1 MLKHLLR
8 PNLLTAVYAA
18 CLFCVVLGLKWATFD
33 RFGSAMPDWD
43 QWDAEAYYAL
53 IPWFEHDHF
62 LRHLF
67 TPHNEHRVVLTKLQN
82 LALTVLNGQWDA
94 RLQAVTN
101 AILHSALAT
110 ALWLLAVRLLRPA
123 SPSSASP
130 PLPLSPSL
138 LLPALWLLAVAFFGF
153 PLAWQNIL
161 GGFHSQQYWLLATSF
176 AAIVTLPFA
185 RPGTFPWWTGATAA
199 ALALFTMGSGLLAP
213 AVVLVV
219 LVFRLLRRETSLRTA
234 WPAFVLS
241 AALVAAGALTRVE
254 VDYHAHMK
262 AKTLHDFV
270 FSLVHSLQWPVPEG
284 RDWLAA
290 VLWLPWFLAAWR
302 VLRSRAEVRPPSP
315 SAPDRPPAAV
325 TGQILVALGG
335 WVLVQLLATAYAR
348 GAGAGFP
355 ASRYMDTLTFGTMV
369 NGLCLAWLLTPV
381 SRPALPP
388 SPSPRLRPGSLFLTI
403 LAAAWSLTLAY
414 GLHDLVTRNLADE
427 MPSARRYY
435 DNAEAYLRGYLA
447 TDDPA
452 QLAFPDIPYP
462 SAGGLIDRLDR
473 RCIREVMPA
482 VVRAPLPLTP
492 AQSAGFPVSHVS
504 ALAPLAAPRPGL
516 SPATPPLPSKPTWG
530 SFDPATGPAATATWT
545 GTPLTATL
553 GAWLKFE
560 TAGHLGASPATL
572 ALELRDARTHA
583 LLASVRP
590 SKIPGDTWR
599 AAYVRAPRDPFVVV
613 ARDADTTRWF
623 AFSAPVE
630 MGHLS
635 YVAWRA
641 TRNGLFLAQ
650 LAAGLAASLGV
661 IAFLLRPRAPRLP
674 RAPAAGTVAL
684 SLSPPLSVSPSPAP
698 TPGGS
703 APSAFRPPPVR
714 PRLLAAL
721 ALGLFLALWGA
732 KLVAIDRY
740 GSDLPYW
747 DQWAKEGDHLLTPW
761 FERHE
766 LWRNLF
772 LPHNEHRIAPTLAL
786 NLALVAG
793 GGQWDARV
801 QCAASAALHAAL
813 ATGLFLWAL
822 AHLPRRWALALGA
835 VLLLAVAPPIAWENV
850 LGGFQSQFYFL
861 AGFTLLALG
870 GLLSTPA
877 LSPRWFGGLV
887 CALLALVSMGSGLLL
902 AAPLTAVT
910 LLRLVSKNSPR
921 RDAWLTLAAALAL
934 GALGAVLRTPT
945 PWHDSLHAKTAAEF
959 LLYAARCLAW
969 PLPQHPW
976 LAPLL
981 WAPWFA
987 LLFLRLRSA
996 FRSRL
1001 PALSSPLSALNSS
1014 ATDVLLAS
1022 GAWVL
1027 LQIAAVSFSRAGG
1040 GGLPASRYGDI
1051 AALGL
1056 IVSFAALAVL
1066 ASAHPARRRTFAA
1079 LGALFVAL
1087 AAVCVA
1093 VATRDVLA
1101 GPLPDKKKESLA
1113 AERSVQAFVLTDDY
1127 ATFAQS
1133 PLPFPLP
1140 DWLARILRRP
1150 DIRAVLPTSV
1160 RAPLR
1165 LEHFSTAPTPP
1176 APDLWER
1183 RTHSLTT
1190 PGEWRS
1196 APLPPASLAWW
1207 KIETTGPA
1215 FAPGP
1220 ASPPLALSLSS
1231 AASSA
1236 APIAP
1241 TRPPHPEEWRAA
1253 YVPAPRGPATLLA
1266 RTDAPD
1272 RWLAF
1277 TEPVEMS
1284 ALSYRTRQLAQHGTW
1299 LLVGGLLGWLALTAR
1314 AARHR

>member
-1 MLKHLLR
+1 MVKQLLR

-33 RFGSAMPDWD
+33 RYGSAMPDWD
-43 QWDAEAYYAL
+43 QWDAEAYYTL

-101 AILHSALAT
+101 AVLHSALAT
-110 ALWLLAVRLLRPA
+110 ALWLLAVRQFRPA
-123 SPSSASP
+123 SPSCASP
-130 PLPLSPSL
+130 PLPLSPSF
-138 LLPALWLLAVAFFGF
+138 LLPALWLLAVALFGF
-153 PLAWQNIL
+153 PLAWQNVL

-199 ALALFTMGSGLLAP
+199 VLALFTMGSGLLAP
-213 AVVLVV
+213 AVVIVV
-219 LVFRLLRRETSLRTA
+219 LAFRLLRRETSLRSA
-234 WPAFVLS
+234 WPAFALS

-270 FSLVHSLQWPVPEG
+270 FSLVHSLQWPVPAG
-284 RDWLAA
+284 RDGLAA

-302 VLRSRAEVRPPSP
+302 VLRSRPDFSSP
-315 SAPDRPPAAV
+315 SASPPTRPPTAV

-369 NGLCLAWLLTPV
+369 NGLCLAWLFCPILH
-381 SRPALPP
+381 PP
-388 SPSPRLRPGSLFLTI
+388 SSLPPRLRLLPTT
-403 LAAAWSLTLAY
+403 LAVAWSLTLAY

-435 DNAEAYLRGYLA
+435 DHAEAHLRGYLA

-462 SAGGLIDRLDR
+462 SAGGLIDRLDHP
-473 RCIREVMPA
+473 CIREVMPA

-492 AQSAGFPVSHVS
+492 AHSAGFPANRVS

-516 SPATPPLPSKPTWG
+516 SPATPPLPSTPTWG
-530 SFDPATGPAATATWT
+530 SFDPASGPAATGSWT
-545 GTPLTATL
+545 GAPLTAPL

-560 TAGHLGASPATL
+560 TAGHLGESPATL

-590 SKIPGDTWR
+590 SKVPGDTWR

-613 ARDADTTRWF
+613 ARDEDATRWF

-630 MGHLS
+630 MGRLS
-635 YVAWRA
+635 YFAWRA

-650 LAAGLAASLGV
+650 LAAGLAASLALLV
-661 IAFLLRPRAPRLP
+661 YRLRPPPPRP
-674 RAPAAGTVAL
+674 IAR
-684 SLSPPLSVSPSPAP
+684 PLSPSPRL
-698 TPGGS
+698 S
-703 APSAFRPPPVR
+703 ASASPALPVSSLSSTRPLSR
-714 PRLLAAL
+714 FSLCAL

-766 LWRNLF
+766 LWKNLF

-822 AHLPRRWALALGA
+822 ARLPRRWALAFGA
-835 VLLLAVAPPIAWENV
+835 VLLLSVAPPIAWENV

-870 GLLSTPA
+870 GLLATPA
-877 LSPRWFGGLV
+877 LSPRWFGGLA

-902 AAPLTAVT
+902 AAPLAAVAA
-910 LLRLVSKNSPR
+910 LRLVSRTSPR
-921 RDAWLTLAAALAL
+921 RDALLTLGAALAL
-934 GALGAVLRTPT
+934 GGLGAVLRTPT
-945 PWHDSLHAKTAAEF
+945 PWHDALHAKTAAEF
-959 LLYAARCLAW
+959 LLYVARCLAW
-969 PLPQHPW
+969 PLPPHPW

-981 WAPWFA
+981 WAPWLT

-996 FRSRL
+996 LSPQL
-1001 PALSSPLSALNSS
+1001 PTLNSQLSALHASTS
-1014 ATDVLLAS
+1014 DFLLAA

-1066 ASAHPARRRTFAA
+1066 ASAHPARRRAFAA
-1079 LGALFVAL
+1079 LGATFFVL

-1093 VATRDVLA
+1093 VATRGVLA

-1196 APLPPASLAWW
+1196 APLPPATLAWW

-1215 FAPGP
+1215 FATVPVSS
-1220 ASPPLALSLSS
+1220 SPPLSLSLSS

-1236 APIAP
+1236 SAIAP
-1241 TRPPHPEEWRAA
+1241 TRPPHPAEWRAA
-1253 YVPAPRGPATLLA
+1253 YVPAPRGPATLFA

-1284 ALSYRTRQLAQHGTW
+1284 ALSYRTRQLAQHGA
-1299 LLVGGLLGWLALTAR
+1299 WLA
-1314 AARHR
+1314 AAGLALLAAASALALRRSGERHLP